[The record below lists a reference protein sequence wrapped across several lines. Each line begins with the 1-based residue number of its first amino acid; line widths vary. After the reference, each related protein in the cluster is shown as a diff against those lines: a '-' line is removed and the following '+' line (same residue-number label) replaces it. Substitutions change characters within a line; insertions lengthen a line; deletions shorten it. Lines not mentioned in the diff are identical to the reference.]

1 MVSAASAQ
9 GLAAGTIRTNMTN
22 TPHTIKVSAG
32 TTPQQAIFSVLQQQ
46 QMQRQNA
53 NQNLRLQAS
62 TGSLVAV
69 VQQPAQQQP
78 TTQAQA
84 NQQTPASTQTQAS
97 QPQPQGIVEQTTQS
111 HTPATT
117 PKRR

>member
-1 MVSAASAQ
+1 MVSAAQ
-9 GLAAGTIRTNMTN
+9 GLTAGTIRTNMTN
-22 TPHTIKVSAG
+22 SPHTIKVSAG

-69 VQQPAQQQP
+69 AVQPTQPQ
-78 TTQAQA
+78 TTQAQTQ
-84 NQQTPASTQTQAS
+84 NQPTPAPAQNPQATPQAIVDQTA
-97 QPQPQGIVEQTTQS
+97 QP